1 MDAARAL
8 RRANRLAHLRFLVPA
23 AASIVALAFAAAPG
37 RAPAAATTTADGAA
51 LERGAVE
58 LRSLS
63 TLTFTGDGTLLLGDS
78 LGAAVWAVDVG
89 EGAAPG
95 ATAERAKFENAQD
108 LDRKVAALL
117 GVAPRDLV
125 IEDLAVAPRSGNVY
139 VAVSRGR
146 GEEAQPVLLRMRP
159 AGEVEPVA
167 LADVP
172 RSRLSLGNQPAA
184 DAMMYRTPA
193 RTLTITDL
201 ELIDGEVWIAGLSN
215 EEFASTL
222 RRAKFPFASGAAAT
236 GLEIYHGAHGA
247 FETFA
252 PIYTFLPYEFDGKAH
267 VIAAYLCTPLVT
279 FSLDE
284 LRGKD
289 KLRGKTIA
297 ELGFGNRPIDMISYE
312 FEGERYVLMTNDRR
326 GTMKFRARDLEEAQR
341 VAGIEAPVEQL
352 AGVPYTSSALGNV
365 VEVADY
371 DPENLLALVRSLDDG
386 GLHLRLH
393 PKRFV

>member
-37 RAPAAATTTADGAA
+37 RAPAATTTAADAS
-51 LERGAVE
+51 LTRGSVE

-89 EGAAPG
+89 EGAA
-95 ATAERAKFENAQD
+95 AERGKFENAQD

-146 GEEAQPVLLRMRP
+146 GEEAQPVLLRLRP
-159 AGEVEPVA
+159 AGDIELVT
-167 LADVP
+167 LTDVP
-172 RSRLSLGNQPAA
+172 RSRLSLANAPAA

-222 RRAKFPFASGAAAT
+222 RRAKFPFGADAKAT

-252 PIYTFLPYEFDGKAH
+252 PIYTFLPYQFEGKAH

-297 ELGFGNRPIDMISYE
+297 ELGFGNRPIDMIAYE

-326 GTMKFRARDLEEAQR
+326 GTMKFLARDLEQAQK
-341 VAGIEAPVEQL
+341 VAGIEAPLEQPL

-386 GLHLRLH
+386 GLHLRLQ
-393 PKRFV
+393 PKQFV